1 VGETIRT
8 RLQSYSLAD
17 MVARAQGGVVAAV

>member
-8 RLQSYSLAD
+8 HLQSFSLAD
-17 MVARAQGGVVAAV
+17 MVARAQGNVTASV